1 MESKNKT
8 NNQSKTTNNQ
18 TEQQKQSEKQDKPR
32 VKHWYRND
40 LDKKQLWIWAIV
52 TIGLSLLTGAIA
64 SLLGGNMDHFE
75 SHTLPPLTPPTIVF
89 PIVWGVLYILIGI
102 SAFIV
107 FVSKT
112 QNKQT
117 LKWDIIW
124 FSINLALNAI
134 WPLLF
139 YRLDLLIISTI
150 LCGLVFITAIIT
162 CFRFYYR
169 NTGGGLLYTPYVLW
183 LLFAFYLNLGI
194 TLLNV

>member
-1 MESKNKT
+1 MDSQNKT
-8 NNQSKTTNNQ
+8 NNQTKNENS
-18 TEQQKQSEKQDKPR
+18 QQKQSENQTKPR
-32 VKHWYRND
+32 VKHWYRHD
-40 LDKKQLWIWAIV
+40 LDKKQLWIWAIC
-52 TIGLSLLTGAIA
+52 TIGIALLTGGLA

-75 SHTLPPLTPPTIVF
+75 AHTLPPLTPPTIVF
-89 PIVWGVLYILIGI
+89 PIVWGILYILIGV

-112 QNKQT
+112 QTKQT
-117 LKWDIIW
+117 LKWDMIW
-124 FSINLALNAI
+124 FGINLALNAI

-150 LCGLVFITAIIT
+150 LCGLVFISAIIT

-169 NTGGGLLYTPYVLW
+169 NTVGGLLYTPYILW